1 MKKLN
6 FKQIGMRAAGAAT
19 GGVGG
24 ELLNTMLP
32 NMKPMVRGIAKMA
45 LGVVVPE
52 LAPKSKFADAAGIGL
67 AASGSVDV
75 YNSITKKSSSGTGVQ
90 GVDGS
95 EYEVDNDY
103 KVHGTDEY
111 VFGPTDNKAVGDA
124 NNAVG
129 DGNIDGEGD
138 NF

>member
-6 FKQIGMRAAGAAT
+6 FKQIGVRAAGAAT

-24 ELLNTMLP
+24 ELLNNLLP
-32 NMKPMVRGIAKMA
+32 NMKPMVRGIVKMA
-45 LGVVVPE
+45 VGVVVPE
-52 LAPKSKFADAAGIGL
+52 LAPKSKFADAAGIGM
-67 AASGSVDV
+67 AASGSVDL
-75 YNSITKKSSSGTGVQ
+75 YNAIAKKQSGTGVQ

-95 EYEVDNDY
+95 EFEVDNDY

-129 DGNIDGEGD
+129 ENNIDGNEET
-138 NF
+138 F